1 MNFLLPDRGFGEG
14 WGGVK
19 NLRLLQGF
27 LYLILPSTKIT
38 PATVAFFRLGPV
50 KRDQVKL
57 ASLKLAPCKLA
68 CRQPAP
74 LKIAPDKLAS
84 LKFAPCKSTFAKLAY
99 PRGMLIKSSP
109 AHSLVYHN
117 KLTCWRLAA
126 ITNLANPKISF
137 NETAPKVT
145 DFLLFTF
152 YNFKRFL
159 ISTST
164 PINFFR
170 HSTPRTLSG
179 NFLISPYLHNTL

>member
-1 MNFLLPDRGFGEG
+1 M
-14 WGGVK
+14 
-19 NLRLLQGF
+19 
-27 LYLILPSTKIT
+27 
-38 PATVAFFRLGPV
+38 PV
-50 KRDQVKL
+50 KPALVKL

-68 CRQPAP
+68 CSQAAP
-74 LKIAPDKLAS
+74 LKFAPDKLAS
-84 LKFAPCKSTFAKLAY
+84 LKFAFLKAAFAKLACR
-99 PRGMLIKSSP
+99 RGMLLKSPP
-109 AHSLVYHN
+109 AHWLVYHN

-126 ITNLANPKISF
+126 ITNVANPKISP

-170 HSTPRTLSG
+170 HSTPPTLSG
-179 NFLISPYLHNTL
+179 NFLIYPYLYNTL